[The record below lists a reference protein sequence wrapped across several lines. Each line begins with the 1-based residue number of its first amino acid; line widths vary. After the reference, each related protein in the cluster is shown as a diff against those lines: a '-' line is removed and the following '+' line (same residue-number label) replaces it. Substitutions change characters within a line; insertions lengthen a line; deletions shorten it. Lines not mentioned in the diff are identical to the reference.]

1 MTLSLILPFFSIPS
15 SPVPLPP
22 FPPLLFPPPPHSFL
36 FFFSFKK
43 TISVVS
49 SHLYSSFFC
58 CSCNLPWFLAGCV
71 YWPSQIKNYTLLY
84 LLLYFFLLFLFL
96 FFLHSFSPFSLS
108 HMKTSFDL
116 WPWFT
121 GYALIFL
128 TLALSEI

>member
-1 MTLSLILPFFSIPS
+1 MTLSLILPFFSILS
-15 SPVPLPP
+15 SPVPLLP
-22 FPPLLFPPPPHSFL
+22 FPPFSSHPLHNSFL
-36 FFFSFKK
+36 FFFLSKK
-43 TISVVS
+43 ISVVS
-49 SHLYSSFFC
+49 SHRYSSFVC

-71 YWPSQIKNYTLLY
+71 YWPSQIKNYALLY

-96 FFLHSFSPFSLS
+96 FFLPSFSPFSLS